1 MAGSYVQ
8 NTRHYRYYDFLM
20 AAFVTVVLCSNLI
33 GPGKSSA
40 IGSVTFGTGNLFF
53 PFSYIFGDVLTEV
66 YGYARSRKVIW
77 AGFGALA
84 FASLMGQVVI
94 HMPPNPAEPFNRVLQ
109 PALELLFGGTWRLL
123 LASLPAFWIADFTN
137 SYVMAKMKLLTQGRH
152 LWMRTIGSTVVAQA
166 VDSLIFYPLAFL
178 GIWKTSELFKI
189 ILFNWLFKVAV
200 EVVLTPLTYL
210 VVGWL
215 KRVEQE
221 DYFDERTNFSP
232 FSIAD

>member
-1 MAGSYVQ
+1 MAGTYVE
-8 NTRHYRYYDFLM
+8 NRRHYRYYDFLM

-40 IGSVTFGTGNLFF
+40 IGPVTFGTGNLFF

-94 HMPPNPAEPFNRVLQ
+94 HMPPNPAEPYNRVLQ
-109 PALELLFGGTWRLL
+109 PALELMFGGTWRLL

-137 SYVMAKMKLLTQGRH
+137 SYVMARMKLLTRGRH

-178 GIWKTSELFKI
+178 GIWKTSELFKV

-221 DYFDERTNFSP
+221 DYFDEHTNFSP